1 MYCSPGERGVLGQ
14 VHITPMLRIQGDAQ
28 LLRSLLLSTE
38 GVGLQRIEK
47 ESQFEGLIENDLQY
61 RQEVCTVAS
70 NSQSR

>member
-1 MYCSPGERGVLGQ
+1 
-14 VHITPMLRIQGDAQ
+14 MLRIQGDAQ

-61 RQEVCTVAS
+61 RQEVCTLAI

>member
-1 MYCSPGERGVLGQ
+1 
-14 VHITPMLRIQGDAQ
+14 MLRIQGDAQ

-38 GVGLQRIEK
+38 GACLQRIEK

-61 RQEVCTVAS
+61 RQGACTVAS